1 MDKKGYFLIR
11 INDKLKRLEAG
22 YCPMLPKKGK
32 HQIKHMIT
40 GKIPQEIY
48 FSAVKIKAISRLD
61 HAAYLGKEL
70 QKAYVAMQLGL
81 KYIQDDELFIPLSK
95 ASKNKLNSK
104 IKKATP
110 KHKRK

>member
-1 MDKKGYFLIR
+1 MSTIKGSYHPYKDWVMDKKGYFLIR

-61 HAAYLGKEL
+61 HAAYLGHQLAKAEYCLKEGERFV
-70 QKAYVAMQLGL
+70 QDKA
-81 KYIQDDELFIPLSK
+81 
-95 ASKNKLNSK
+95 
-104 IKKATP
+104 
-110 KHKRK
+110 